1 MSGKRHHWRPS
12 LLVLLLAVSGP
23 LGGCVPRGPENPV
36 SAGREWAPGPGLMT
50 RWGERV
56 TPEAPLSEYPRPQMA
71 REDWINLN
79 GLWELAVVPD
89 SGTEPTDFP
98 DRILVPFPVESTLS
112 GVGETVLPSQRVW
125 YRRTFSLPGLS
136 RGGTEEAEGTRWLL
150 HFGAVDWEAEVF
162 LNGRLLGSHRGGYD
176 PFTFD
181 VTEALLD
188 AEEQVLTV
196 AVRDPTDEGDQPR
209 GKQVLDPHGIWYT
222 AVTGIW
228 QTVWLEPVPGTY
240 VERLAVVPDLSG
252 ERATVRVEVLG
263 DGPEPVVTVA
273 ALQDGTV
280 ISRASGRPGELL
292 SLPIPDPRPWSPD
305 DPFLYDLRVSLSVPG
320 DPLPTSTGGP
330 SAAGALGS
338 VPAEGDQVS
347 SYFGMRSVEVG
358 TDARGHPRLFL
369 NGEPAFLLGLLD
381 QGWWP
386 DGLYTAPSDEALRED
401 IVKSREM
408 GFNLI
413 RKHVKVE
420 PARWYYHA
428 DREGIVV
435 WQDMPSGDNATPEA
449 REEFALELERVVTA
463 LGNHPSIVMWV
474 PFNEGWGQH
483 ETERY
488 ASWLKSHDPSR
499 MVDPASGWTD
509 EGGGDVLDVH
519 RYPGPGA
526 PEPEDLVR
534 SATPA
539 GATEAG
545 QPLFPELRVAVL
557 GEFGGL
563 GLPLPGHT
571 WVEEENWGYRSFE
584 NLEDL
589 NRAYRDL
596 IFQLRPLIGEGL
608 AAAVYTQTTD
618 VEVEVNGMMTYDRR
632 VVKLSEASAEM
643 NRSVYGP
650 PPRLRE
656 VLPTS
661 REVGQLWSF
670 TEEDPGEGW
679 FGVEYDASKWREG
692 PGGFG
697 TNRTPGARV
706 GTPWESSDLWLRRS
720 FRLDSLAL
728 GRLQRASLYL
738 RIHHD
743 EDAEIYLN
751 GVRIASLEG
760 YTTGYRLEPMD
771 RDAAALLREGLNVVA
786 LHVSQ
791 TSGGQFIDAGI
802 VEWMEGG
809 G

>member
-1 MSGKRHHWRPS
+1 M
-12 LLVLLLAVSGP
+12 
-23 LGGCVPRGPENPV
+23 
-36 SAGREWAPGPGLMT
+36 
-50 RWGERV
+50 
-56 TPEAPLSEYPRPQMA
+56 
-71 REDWINLN
+71 
-79 GLWELAVVPD
+79 
-89 SGTEPTDFP
+89 
-98 DRILVPFPVESTLS
+98 
-112 GVGETVLPSQRVW
+112 
-125 YRRTFSLPGLS
+125 
-136 RGGTEEAEGTRWLL
+136 
-150 HFGAVDWEAEVF
+150 
-162 LNGRLLGSHRGGYD
+162 
-176 PFTFD
+176 
-181 VTEALLD
+181 
-188 AEEQVLTV
+188 
-196 AVRDPTDEGDQPR
+196 
-209 GKQVLDPHGIWYT
+209 
-222 AVTGIW
+222 
-228 QTVWLEPVPGTY
+228 
-240 VERLAVVPDLSG
+240 
-252 ERATVRVEVLG
+252 
-263 DGPEPVVTVA
+263 
-273 ALQDGTV
+273 
-280 ISRASGRPGELL
+280 
-292 SLPIPDPRPWSPD
+292 
-305 DPFLYDLRVSLSVPG
+305 
-320 DPLPTSTGGP
+320 
-330 SAAGALGS
+330 
-338 VPAEGDQVS
+338 
-347 SYFGMRSVEVG
+347 EVG

-428 DREGIVV
+428 DREGILV
-435 WQDMPSGDNATPEA
+435 WQDMPSGDNETSEA

-526 PEPEDLVR
+526 PDPEDLGR
-534 SATPA
+534 FAAPT
-539 GATEAG
+539 GATEAD

-608 AAAVYTQTTD
+608 AGAVYTQTTD
-618 VEVEVNGMMTYDRR
+618 VEVEVNGMMTYDRK

-643 NRSVYGP
+643 NRSVYAP

-661 REVGQLWSF
+661 RDVGQLWSF
-670 TEEDPGEGW
+670 TEEDPGERW
-679 FGVEYDASKWREG
+679 FGVEYDASNWREG

-728 GRLQRASLYL
+728 SRLQGASLYL

-786 LHVSQ
+786 LHVGQ
-791 TSGGQFIDAGI
+791 TGGGQFIDAGI
-802 VEWMEGG
+802 VEWVEGG